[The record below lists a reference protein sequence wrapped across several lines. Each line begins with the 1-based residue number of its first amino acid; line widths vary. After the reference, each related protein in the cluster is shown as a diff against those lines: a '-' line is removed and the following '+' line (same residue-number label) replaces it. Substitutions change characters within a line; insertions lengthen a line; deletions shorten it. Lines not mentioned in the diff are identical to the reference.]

1 MRYRPGTD
9 ISRAIKPKR
18 ALILQPATD
27 EAGESREVPA
37 AIDQPLGPDTLLGVP
52 KRARRAWLT
61 VGVLVSTMALAGCAV
76 SPPPAPQS
84 TETTRSIAP
93 PPLRKTQIIMG
104 IDSIGAGFNP
114 HLLSDLSAVNA
125 AVGALVLPSAFR
137 PVADPATP
145 TGSRWEMDPTL
156 LVSADVTNEN
166 PFTVTYKIRP
176 EAQWTDNAPI
186 AADDFWYLWR
196 QMVSQPGVVD
206 PAGYDL
212 ITGVQSIDGGKQ
224 AVVTFS
230 RPYPAWRQ
238 LFTNILPAHI
248 VKDVPGGFP
257 AGLASAL
264 PVTGGQFRVENIDPQ
279 RDEILL
285 ARNDRYWGPPAKPD
299 LILFRRAGA
308 PAALADSVRNGD
320 TQVAQVHGGSAAF
333 AQLSAIPDVRT
344 ARIMT
349 PRVMQLT
356 LRASEPKLA
365 DAAVRKAILGLLDVD
380 LLAAVGAG
388 SDNTVSLDQAQI
400 RSPSDPGYVPTAPP
414 ALTRIEAL
422 GLLEAS
428 GYQIENDTSASVTPP
443 PPAPSAPPR
452 PTNGPPEITRGRI
465 SKDGKQLSLI
475 IGVAANDPTSV
486 AVANTAA
493 DQLRN
498 VGIAAT
504 ILALDPVALY
514 RDALVNNR
522 VDALVG
528 WREAG
533 GNLATLLAS
542 RYSCPALE
550 ATPVSTATAPT
561 ASSDPSVTA
570 RATPA
575 TTPTAPNSTA
585 PSRAQEPGALVQ
597 APSNLT
603 GICDHS
609 IQSSID
615 AALAGTANIND
626 VINEVEPRLWN
637 MSTVLPILQDATIV
651 AAGPSVLNVSLS
663 GSVPVGIVGDA
674 GQWVKTAQ

>member
-1 MRYRPGTD
+1 VVW
-9 ISRAIKPKR
+9 SA
-18 ALILQPATD
+18 A
-27 EAGESREVPA
+27 AG
-37 AIDQPLGPDTLLGVP
+37 DQAVAPVTGWSTDTLLGVP
-52 KRARRAWLT
+52 KRVRRVWVT
-61 VGVLVSTMALAGCAV
+61 IGVLVSLLALTGCTV

-84 TETTRSIAP
+84 TKTSLSTARP
-93 PPLRKTQIIMG
+93 PQRKTQIIMG

-125 AVGALVLPSAFR
+125 AISALALPSAFR
-137 PVADPATP
+137 PVSDPATP

-156 LVSADVTNEN
+156 LVSAEVTNDN

-196 QMVSQPGVVD
+196 QMVGQPGVVD
-206 PAGYDL
+206 PAGYDV

-230 RPYPAWRQ
+230 EPYPAWRE
-238 LFTNILPAHI
+238 LFSNILPAHI
-248 VKDVPGGFP
+248 VKDVPGGFL
-257 AGLASAL
+257 AGLARTL

-299 LILFRRAGA
+299 LVLFRRAGA

-333 AQLSAIPDVRT
+333 AQLSAIPGVRT

-356 LRASEPKLA
+356 LRANEPKLA
-365 DAAVRKAILGLLDVD
+365 DGQVRKAILGLLDVD

-388 SDNTVSLDQAQI
+388 SDNTVTLDQAQI

-414 ALTRIEAL
+414 ALTTATAL
-422 GLLEAS
+422 GLLAAS
-428 GYQIENDTSASVTPP
+428 GYQIENDTSASVAP
-443 PPAPSAPPR
+443 PPAAGPR
-452 PTNGPPEITRGRI
+452 PPQATTGPPEVTRGRI

-475 IGVAANDPTSV
+475 IGVATNDPTSV

-498 VGIAAT
+498 AGIAAT
-504 ILALDPVALY
+504 VLALDPVVLY

-522 VDALVG
+522 VDAIVG
-528 WREAG
+528 WRQAG

-550 ATPVSTATAPT
+550 ATAVSTAVAASSGPS

-570 RATPA
+570 S
-575 TTPTAPNSTA
+575 TTPPTTSTA
-585 PSRAQEPGALVQ
+585 PASSAPSRSQDPGALVQ
-597 APSNLT
+597 APSNIT

-609 IQSSID
+609 IQSNID
-615 AALAGTANIND
+615 AALNGTIDINE
-626 VINEVEPRLWN
+626 VINAVEPRLWN
-637 MSTVLPILQDATIV
+637 MSTVMPILQDTTIV
-651 AAGPSVLNVSLS
+651 AAGPSVQNVSLD
-663 GSVPVGIVGDA
+663 GVVPVGIVGDA
-674 GQWVKTAQ
+674 AQWVKTVQ